1 MYNTKKSIAYY
12 HLPGLF
18 EFYELYRVFLPLFRM
33 HREYFYDWCEI
44 GSIYGAPSDCIWGG
58 GRTSFGT
65 ADPRDVLALMREY
78 DISSRL
84 TFSNSLLKKEHL
96 SDKKCNDLCSMF
108 EEKNG
113 IQNGVIIHSDLLLDY
128 LKNKY
133 GEKVYKLPINLPITC
148 PNRLNGKR
156 GCSFCA
162 ECGTGFESLDAV
174 YTVTEQLAKNQEHIA
189 KKYKAKKY
197 IAYFQ
202 NYTNTF
208 LPLNDFRKYMEEAAQ
223 FPDIIELAV
232 STRPDCIKEEY
243 LDALRSVSEQY
254 HCNITIE
261 LGLQTANYH
270 TLLKIDRGHTLAEY
284 IDAAIQIKRYG
295 FDLCTHVILNLPGD
309 TITDSIET
317 AKILS
322 ALSNDCV
329 KVHSLYIAKNT
340 RLCEEYENG
349 TITLC
354 SKEEYF
360 RRVTVFLEY
369 LKPRIAVERLFSRI
383 PEKDAVFC
391 NWQTSWWKL
400 KDELEAHM
408 IAGEHYQGRLS
419 GYLDGAAL
427 NEK

>member
-1 MYNTKKSIAYY
+1 MVKKSPLYY
-12 HLPGLF
+12 P
-18 EFYELYRVFLPLFRM
+18 Y
-33 HREYFYDWCEI
+33 
-44 GSIYGAPSDCIWGG
+44 S
-58 GRTSFGT
+58 
-65 ADPRDVLALMREY
+65 
-78 DISSRL
+78 
-84 TFSNSLLKKEHL
+84 
-96 SDKKCNDLCSMF
+96 
-108 EEKNG
+108 
-113 IQNGVIIHSDLLLDY
+113 DY

-223 FPDIIELAV
+223 FPDITELAV

-243 LDALRSVSEQY
+243 LDVLRSVSEQY

>member
-1 MYNTKKSIAYY
+1 MEESN
-12 HLPGLF
+12 
-18 EFYELYRVFLPLFRM
+18 ELIERLNSDGELPLITSCCPGWVKYAE
-33 HREYFYDWCEI
+33 HFYPDMLENISTCK
-44 GSIYGAPSDCIWGG
+44 SPHQMQGAIVK
-58 GRTSFGT
+58 TYM
-65 ADPRDVLALMREY
+65 A
-78 DISSRL
+78 
-84 TFSNSLLKKEHL
+84 
-96 SDKKCNDLCSMF
+96 
-108 EEKNG
+108 
-113 IQNGVIIHSDLLLDY
+113 
-128 LKNKY
+128 
-133 GEKVYKLPINLPITC
+133 
-148 PNRLNGKR
+148 
-156 GCSFCA
+156 
-162 ECGTGFESLDAV
+162 
-174 YTVTEQLAKNQEHIA
+174 NQEHIA

-223 FPDIIELAV
+223 FPDITELAV
-232 STRPDCIKEEY
+232 STRPDCIKVEY
-243 LDALRSVSEQY
+243 LDVLRSVSEQY

-349 TITLC
+349 TITC
-354 SKEEYF
+354 VPK
-360 RRVTVFLEY
+360 
-369 LKPRIAVERLFSRI
+369 KNI
-383 PEKDAVFC
+383 
-391 NWQTSWWKL
+391 
-400 KDELEAHM
+400 
-408 IAGEHYQGRLS
+408 S
-419 GYLDGAAL
+419 GV
-427 NEK
+427 